1 MAADMQGFII
11 RKAHRAELR
20 IQECSLLVGWVNAY
34 SGRSFH
40 FQCSHIQYAYCKD
53 KNEILQVSVHDKMFE
68 GYLSR
73 RHSVSKL
80 VVHLIFTTKYRRK
93 IFDGIMI
100 QQIREAFQ
108 SAAEK
113 LEIEILEMD
122 GEADHVHVL
131 IAYPP
136 KLSIS
141 VLVNNLKSVSSRRV
155 RILNTNLRKASNS
168 GVLWSRSYFACS
180 AGGATIETL
189 KAYVASQKTPD

>member
-1 MAADMQGFII
+1 M
-11 RKAHRAELR
+11 
-20 IQECSLLVGWVNAY
+20 
-34 SGRSFH
+34 
-40 FQCSHIQYAYCKD
+40 
-53 KNEILQVSVHDKMFE
+53 SVHDKAFE

-93 IFDGIMI
+93 VFDGMMI

-155 RILNTNLRKASNS
+155 RILNTNLRKVSKS
-168 GVLWSRSYFACS
+168 EVLWSRSYFACS
-180 AGGATIETL
+180 TGGATIETL

>member
-1 MAADMQGFII
+1 M
-11 RKAHRAELR
+11 
-20 IQECSLLVGWVNAY
+20 
-34 SGRSFH
+34 
-40 FQCSHIQYAYCKD
+40 
-53 KNEILQVSVHDKMFE
+53 SVHDKAFE

-93 IFDGIMI
+93 VFDGMMI

-155 RILNTNLRKASNS
+155 RILNTNLRKVSKS

-180 AGGATIETL
+180 TGGATIETL
-189 KAYVASQKTPD
+189 KAYVASQKTSD

>member
-1 MAADMQGFII
+1 M
-11 RKAHRAELR
+11 
-20 IQECSLLVGWVNAY
+20 
-34 SGRSFH
+34 
-40 FQCSHIQYAYCKD
+40 
-53 KNEILQVSVHDKMFE
+53 SVHDKAFE

-93 IFDGIMI
+93 IFDGVMI
-100 QQIREAFQ
+100 QQIREAFE

-122 GEADHVHVL
+122 GEADHVHAL

-141 VLVNNLKSVSSRRV
+141 VLVNNLKSISSRRV
-155 RILNTNLRKASNS
+155 RILNTNLRKVSDS

-189 KAYVASQKTPD
+189 KAYVEGVLEILCHSSNIQSKRNDTCPNPSISIKRLKHSSPVRH

>member
-1 MAADMQGFII
+1 M
-11 RKAHRAELR
+11 
-20 IQECSLLVGWVNAY
+20 
-34 SGRSFH
+34 
-40 FQCSHIQYAYCKD
+40 
-53 KNEILQVSVHDKMFE
+53 SVHEECK

-73 RHSVSKL
+73 RHSTSKL

-93 IFDGIMI
+93 VFDGTII
-100 QQIREAFQ
+100 QQIREAFM

-113 LEIEILEMD
+113 LEIEILDMD

-131 IAYPP
+131 VAYPP
-136 KLSIS
+136 KLAVS
-141 VLVNNLKSVSSRRV
+141 VLVNNLKSISSRRV

-168 GVLWSRSYFACS
+168 GVLWSHSYFACS

>member
-1 MAADMQGFII
+1 M
-11 RKAHRAELR
+11 
-20 IQECSLLVGWVNAY
+20 
-34 SGRSFH
+34 
-40 FQCSHIQYAYCKD
+40 
-53 KNEILQVSVHDKMFE
+53 
-68 GYLSR
+68 
-73 RHSVSKL
+73 
-80 VVHLIFTTKYRRK
+80 
-93 IFDGIMI
+93 MI

-141 VLVNNLKSVSSRRV
+141 VLVNNLKSISSRRV

-180 AGGATIETL
+180 AGTATTEIL
-189 KAYVASQKTPD
+189 KAYVASQKTHD

>member
-1 MAADMQGFII
+1 
-11 RKAHRAELR
+11 
-20 IQECSLLVGWVNAY
+20 
-34 SGRSFH
+34 
-40 FQCSHIQYAYCKD
+40 
-53 KNEILQVSVHDKMFE
+53 VSVHDKVFE

-73 RHSVSKL
+73 RYSVSKL

-93 IFDGIMI
+93 IFDSMMI

-141 VLVNNLKSVSSRRV
+141 VLVNNLKSISSRRV

>member
-1 MAADMQGFII
+1 MSVYD
-11 RKAHRAELR
+11 
-20 IQECSLLVGWVNAY
+20 NA
-34 SGRSFH
+34 
-40 FQCSHIQYAYCKD
+40 
-53 KNEILQVSVHDKMFE
+53 FE

-93 IFDGIMI
+93 IFDGMMI
-100 QQIREAFQ
+100 QQIREAFE

-113 LEIEILEMD
+113 LEIEIMEMD

-136 KLSIS
+136 KLAIS
-141 VLVNNLKSVSSRRV
+141 VLVNNLKSISSRRV
-155 RILNTNLRKASNS
+155 RILNTNLRKVSDN

-189 KAYVASQKTPD
+189 KAYVESQKNPN

>member
-1 MAADMQGFII
+1 MIKVSYF
-11 RKAHRAELR
+11 
-20 IQECSLLVGWVNAY
+20 
-34 SGRSFH
+34 
-40 FQCSHIQYAYCKD
+40 
-53 KNEILQVSVHDKMFE
+53 QVSIHDNVLD

-93 IFDGIMI
+93 IFDGTML
-100 QQIREAFQ
+100 QQIRESFQ

-131 IAYPP
+131 VAYPP

-141 VLVNNLKSVSSRRV
+141 VLVNNLKSISSRRV
-155 RILNTNLRKASNS
+155 RILNTNLRKVSNS

-189 KAYVASQKTPD
+189 KAYIASQKSPD

>member
-1 MAADMQGFII
+1 M
-11 RKAHRAELR
+11 
-20 IQECSLLVGWVNAY
+20 
-34 SGRSFH
+34 
-40 FQCSHIQYAYCKD
+40 
-53 KNEILQVSVHDKMFE
+53 SVHDKAFE
-68 GYLSR
+68 GYLLR

-93 IFDGIMI
+93 IFDDMMI

-122 GEADHVHVL
+122 GEADHVHLL

-141 VLVNNLKSVSSRRV
+141 VLVNNLKSISSRRA

-180 AGGATIETL
+180 AGTATTEIL
-189 KAYVASQKTPD
+189 KAYIASQKTPD

>member
-1 MAADMQGFII
+1 MAII
-11 RKAHRAELR
+11 
-20 IQECSLLVGWVNAY
+20 GY
-34 SGRSFH
+34 
-40 FQCSHIQYAYCKD
+40 
-53 KNEILQVSVHDKMFE
+53 LQVSVHKELE

-93 IFDGIMI
+93 IFDGMMI
-100 QQIREAFQ
+100 RQIREALM

-122 GEADHVHVL
+122 GEADHVHILV
-131 IAYPP
+131 AYPP
-136 KLSIS
+136 KLAVS
-141 VLVNNLKSVSSRRV
+141 VLVNNLKSISSRRV

-180 AGGATIETL
+180 AGGATVETR
-189 KAYVASQKTPD
+189 KAYVESQKTPD